1 MLIQSPDV
9 ASLNDTLIIKIL
21 PALPQAYAARG
32 RVTGAR
38 VRGGLD
44 VWFEWADGLV
54 GRVDVNMAGVSTL
67 SEGRNVRVEVGANGD
82 VKGEFVLQSGRSVT
96 LN

>member
-32 RVTGAR
+32 PRDWGNASEAGWTS
-38 VRGGLD
+38 GLNGQMGSSG
-44 VWFEWADGLV
+44 EW
-54 GRVDVNMAGVSTL
+54 MSTWQ
-67 SEGRNVRVEVGANGD
+67 A
-82 VKGEFVLQSGRSVT
+82 
-96 LN
+96 